1 MKAAFLHSPLSTRH
15 IPYASAHVVHMS
27 SEDMYLVAHDLV
39 RREFLPQET
48 CIYQSRSECEAM
60 DVKWAFRHK
69 ENNHT
74 STDLSVRHLKASSS
88 AFSTP
93 QKARP
98 LVEGRSSVNSALH
111 MIRGWS
117 VFGSTWGRLGPPSW
131 TGEIRVPPTN
141 SIHSYSITLL
151 SFIQAVVVVGVEED
165 VDVFA

>member
-1 MKAAFLHSPLSTRH
+1 MHSPLPTCH
-15 IPYASAHVVHMS
+15 FPCVSAHVVHIS
-27 SEDMYLVAHDLV
+27 SGDMYLVAHDLV
-39 RREFLPQET
+39 RREVLPQET
-48 CIYQSRSECEAM
+48 CIYQSLSECEAM
-60 DVKWAFRHK
+60 DVKWAFRHI
-69 ENNHT
+69 ETNHT
-74 STDLSVRHLKASSS
+74 STDLSARHLKTSSL

-151 SFIQAVVVVGVEED
+151 PFIQAVVGVGVEED
-165 VDVFA
+165 VDVFCPG